1 MTDGKKDQLKRKK
14 TLEYELRRLYRAGEL
29 TEQQIAELKEAEFP
43 FDTPVRRTAKS
54 VVRIDDGKKW
64 PSCSAAEKELGITQG
79 WMSDVCNMAQ
89 NGKWVAI
96 KNQFYCFESMY
107 SPDMDLTEIRGLAG
121 WIVILETGEMF
132 PTTGAAAKAAGTSRS
147 VVLDHVKNKVKPQ
160 NKRFSYVRDWD
171 GKVGRLV
178 DLNVQM
184 ICLETDTI
192 YHSYDEIC
200 AAIWSDGYDWATRKE
215 IVQKVGDAIRH
226 GCPAFDMHWANGENL
241 EERKEAY
248 MEEKRLCARPVIE
261 LTTMREYADVHDA
274 LKFGSRYV
282 DWKKIIA
289 ICDAKGE
296 PTSEATRWRGERWFW
311 KDDWNKNIKLKSG
324 ERIKDMQPVICYER
338 GKCDYSVL
346 ELTRWYGFDH
356 KSLLNSGK
364 EGIVFDGL
372 TWRLLRYDLDFKKRL
387 KETPLICRETG
398 KTFDTLSDLLDW
410 LKREHECCANDGD
423 LQWAIESGREYRGG
437 HFEYMVPPS
446 VSGER

>member
-226 GCPAFDMHWANGENL
+226 GCPAFDMHWASCVRCIGYRRPGYAVGEGRPL
-241 EERKEAY
+241 PTVSSTRYRLSPCPPERA
-248 MEEKRLCARPVIE
+248 
-261 LTTMREYADVHDA
+261 
-274 LKFGSRYV
+274 
-282 DWKKIIA
+282 W
-289 ICDAKGE
+289 
-296 PTSEATRWRGERWFW
+296 
-311 KDDWNKNIKLKSG
+311 
-324 ERIKDMQPVICYER
+324 
-338 GKCDYSVL
+338 
-346 ELTRWYGFDH
+346 
-356 KSLLNSGK
+356 
-364 EGIVFDGL
+364 
-372 TWRLLRYDLDFKKRL
+372 
-387 KETPLICRETG
+387 
-398 KTFDTLSDLLDW
+398 
-410 LKREHECCANDGD
+410 
-423 LQWAIESGREYRGG
+423 
-437 HFEYMVPPS
+437 
-446 VSGER
+446 

>member
-29 TEQQIAELKEAEFP
+29 TDQQIAELKEAEFP
-43 FDTPVRRTAKS
+43 FDAPVRRTAKS
-54 VVRIDDGKKW
+54 VVRIDDGKRW

-79 WMSDVCNMAQ
+79 WMSDVCNMALR
-89 NGKWVAI
+89 GKWVAI

-121 WIVILETGEMF
+121 WIVNLETGEMF
-132 PTTGAAAKAAGTSRS
+132 PTTTEAAKAAGTSRS

-200 AAIWSDGYDWATRKE
+200 AAIWSDGYGETRKE

-226 GCPAFDMHWANGENL
+226 GCPAFDMHWANRENF

-248 MEEKRLCARPVIE
+248 MEEKRLC
-261 LTTMREYADVHDA
+261 
-274 LKFGSRYV
+274 
-282 DWKKIIA
+282 
-289 ICDAKGE
+289 
-296 PTSEATRWRGERWFW
+296 
-311 KDDWNKNIKLKSG
+311 
-324 ERIKDMQPVICYER
+324 
-338 GKCDYSVL
+338 
-346 ELTRWYGFDH
+346 
-356 KSLLNSGK
+356 LLS
-364 EGIVFDGL
+364 
-372 TWRLLRYDLDFKKRL
+372 
-387 KETPLICRETG
+387 
-398 KTFDTLSDLLDW
+398 
-410 LKREHECCANDGD
+410 
-423 LQWAIESGREYRGG
+423 
-437 HFEYMVPPS
+437 
-446 VSGER
+446 

>member
-226 GCPAFDMHWANGENL
+226 
-241 EERKEAY
+241 
-248 MEEKRLCARPVIE
+248 
-261 LTTMREYADVHDA
+261 
-274 LKFGSRYV
+274 S
-282 DWKKIIA
+282 
-289 ICDAKGE
+289 
-296 PTSEATRWRGERWFW
+296 
-311 KDDWNKNIKLKSG
+311 
-324 ERIKDMQPVICYER
+324 
-338 GKCDYSVL
+338 
-346 ELTRWYGFDH
+346 
-356 KSLLNSGK
+356 LNSLPRSVTK
-364 EGIVFDGL
+364 TCSKILLYAMSCLRVAVTQKRFATVMPVPCPTMVRTMFELPARRERTLFSI
-372 TWRLLRYDLDFKKRL
+372 RLSKAVAL
-387 KETPLICRETG
+387 
-398 KTFDTLSDLLDW
+398 
-410 LKREHECCANDGD
+410 ANR
-423 LQWAIESGREYRGG
+423 AIGMS
-437 HFEYMVPPS
+437 S
-446 VSGER
+446 TK

>member
-29 TEQQIAELKEAEFP
+29 TDQQIAELKEAEFP
-43 FDTPVRRTAKS
+43 FDAPVRRTAKS
-54 VVRIDDGKKW
+54 VVRIGDGKRW

-79 WMSDVCNMAQ
+79 WMSDVCNMALR
-89 NGKWVAI
+89 GKWVAI

-121 WIVILETGEMF
+121 WIVNLETGEMF
-132 PTTGAAAKAAGTSRS
+132 PTTTEAAKAAGTSRS

-200 AAIWSDGYDWATRKE
+200 AAIWSDGYGETRKE

-226 GCPAFDMHWANGENL
+226 GCPAFDMHWANRENF

-282 DWKKIIA
+282 DWKKIVA

-338 GKCDYSVL
+338 GRCDYSVL

-356 KSLLNSGK
+356 KSLP
-364 EGIVFDGL
+364 
-372 TWRLLRYDLDFKKRL
+372 R
-387 KETPLICRETG
+387 
-398 KTFDTLSDLLDW
+398 
-410 LKREHECCANDGD
+410 
-423 LQWAIESGREYRGG
+423 
-437 HFEYMVPPS
+437 PS
-446 VSGER
+446 

>member
-29 TEQQIAELKEAEFP
+29 TDQQIAELKEAEFP
-43 FDTPVRRTAKS
+43 FDAPVRRTAKS
-54 VVRIDDGKKW
+54 VVRIDDGKRW

-79 WMSDVCNMAQ
+79 WMSDVCNMALR
-89 NGKWVAI
+89 GKWVAI

-121 WIVILETGEMF
+121 WIVNLETGEMF
-132 PTTGAAAKAAGTSRS
+132 PTTTEAAKAAGTSRS

-200 AAIWSDGYDWATRKE
+200 AAIWSDGYGETRKE

-226 GCPAFDMHWANGENL
+226 GCPAFDMHWANRENF

-248 MEEKRLCARPVIE
+248 MEENLHGALWPCAIMLPLAALLDSKLDPNARVALAVTIL
-261 LTTMREYADVHDA
+261 LT
-274 LKFGSRYV
+274 
-282 DWKKIIA
+282 IA
-289 ICDAKGE
+289 CVFLLDSVSQRA
-296 PTSEATRWRGERWFW
+296 
-311 KDDWNKNIKLKSG
+311 G
-324 ERIKDMQPVICYER
+324 ERINRRRRAPHRNQPVYR
-338 GKCDYSVL
+338 PVQTNRYP
-346 ELTRWYGFDH
+346 TRVRLDRSSSYA
-356 KSLLNSGK
+356 SSYAS
-364 EGIVFDGL
+364 
-372 TWRLLRYDLDFKKRL
+372 WR
-387 KETPLICRETG
+387 TV
-398 KTFDTLSDLLDW
+398 
-410 LKREHECCANDGD
+410 CCASKHHPDPFQKSSRRLRFRLHARKYTWQKD
-423 LQWAIESGREYRGG
+423 QGRYWSSYRT
-437 HFEYMVPPS
+437 H
-446 VSGER
+446 

>member
-200 AAIWSDGYDWATRKE
+200 AAIWSDGYGKTRKE

-226 GCPAFDMHWANGENL
+226 GCPAFDMHWANRENF

-282 DWKKIIA
+282 D
-289 ICDAKGE
+289 
-296 PTSEATRWRGERWFW
+296 
-311 KDDWNKNIKLKSG
+311 
-324 ERIKDMQPVICYER
+324 
-338 GKCDYSVL
+338 
-346 ELTRWYGFDH
+346 
-356 KSLLNSGK
+356 
-364 EGIVFDGL
+364 
-372 TWRLLRYDLDFKKRL
+372 
-387 KETPLICRETG
+387 
-398 KTFDTLSDLLDW
+398 
-410 LKREHECCANDGD
+410 
-423 LQWAIESGREYRGG
+423 
-437 HFEYMVPPS
+437 
-446 VSGER
+446 

>member
-1 MTDGKKDQLKRKK
+1 MTDRKKDQLKQKK

-29 TEQQIAELKEAEFP
+29 TDQQIAELKEAEFP
-43 FDTPVRRTAKS
+43 FDTPVRRTAKP

-89 NGKWVAI
+89 NGKWIAI

-226 GCPAFDMHWANGENL
+226 GCPAFDIS
-241 EERKEAY
+241 
-248 MEEKRLCARPVIE
+248 LC
-261 LTTMREYADVHDA
+261 
-274 LKFGSRYV
+274 
-282 DWKKIIA
+282 
-289 ICDAKGE
+289 
-296 PTSEATRWRGERWFW
+296 
-311 KDDWNKNIKLKSG
+311 
-324 ERIKDMQPVICYER
+324 
-338 GKCDYSVL
+338 
-346 ELTRWYGFDH
+346 
-356 KSLLNSGK
+356 
-364 EGIVFDGL
+364 
-372 TWRLLRYDLDFKKRL
+372 
-387 KETPLICRETG
+387 
-398 KTFDTLSDLLDW
+398 
-410 LKREHECCANDGD
+410 
-423 LQWAIESGREYRGG
+423 
-437 HFEYMVPPS
+437 
-446 VSGER
+446 